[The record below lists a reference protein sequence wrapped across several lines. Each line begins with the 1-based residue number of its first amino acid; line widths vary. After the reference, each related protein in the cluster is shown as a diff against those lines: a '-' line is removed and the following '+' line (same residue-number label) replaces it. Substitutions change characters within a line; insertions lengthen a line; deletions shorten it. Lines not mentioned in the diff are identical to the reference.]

1 MSLLARIL
9 ASKQAEIAAGLGRAG
24 AAHPLVP
31 RGLSVAAA
39 LSRAAGEP
47 LRLLAEVKPRSP
59 SAGELSGAMT
69 PAARA
74 LAYARGGAN
83 VVSVL
88 CDGPFFGGSFE
99 HLAEARR
106 ALDGAGLDVPLLA
119 KEFVLDAVQLDWAK
133 AHGADAALLIARIVS
148 PSALTDLVGAAHARG
163 LEPLVEVADEAEL
176 AVALAS
182 GASVI
187 GVNARDLDTLA
198 VDHARAARV
207 IELIPPPHVAVHL
220 SGLKTPDDVGRLA
233 RSRAD
238 AALVGEALMREDDP
252 LSLLRALVL
261 AAAG

>member
-119 KEFVLDAVQLDWAK
+119 KEFVLDAVQLDWA
-133 AHGADAALLIARIVS
+133 
-148 PSALTDLVGAAHARG
+148 
-163 LEPLVEVADEAEL
+163 
-176 AVALAS
+176 
-182 GASVI
+182 
-187 GVNARDLDTLA
+187 
-198 VDHARAARV
+198 
-207 IELIPPPHVAVHL
+207 
-220 SGLKTPDDVGRLA
+220 
-233 RSRAD
+233 
-238 AALVGEALMREDDP
+238 
-252 LSLLRALVL
+252 
-261 AAAG
+261 